1 MTQKSVKR
9 KRVTFSLTAP
19 GAEDVRLAGTFN
31 NWDIK
36 KHPMKQNEKGI
47 WTKTVIIPPGTYE
60 YKYLVG
66 GEWWNDPENINSRYN
81 EHGTLNSIVVVK

>member
-9 KRVTFSLTAP
+9 KRITFSFTAP

-36 KHPMKQNEKGI
+36 KYPMKQNKKGI

-66 GEWWNDPENINSRYN
+66 DEWLHDPENKNVVTN
-81 EHGTLNSIVVVK
+81 EHGTLNNIVTVK